1 MSERNL
7 IARHQEGWEKEN
19 EMGFINLKTIRT
31 LGLLFILGSATPSL
45 LTRHSVS
52 LAQGRGQLMQAS
64 RNYELGVQAGRQDA
78 GRNLNNNYL
87 RHRRQFNAR
96 WESEFREGYQDGY
109 ENRTG
114 RGYSDRGYGP
124 RPYGY
129 RNDGYY
135 DRGSS
140 RPYDYGSRAYGYA
153 SAGSMIWRG
162 RVDHY
167 VEVRIQGDRVQSRER
182 QGAPTINEGA
192 NFTSPLPRADSQVAV
207 RKREGRG
214 QVGIIQQPS
223 RWNGYTA
230 VIAISDESGGADNY
244 EIEVAWR

>member
-1 MSERNL
+1 MP
-7 IARHQEGWEKEN
+7 AKGWEKEDN
-19 EMGFINLKTIRT
+19 MRFIQLKKIRNVALLLILMALGF
-31 LGLLFILGSATPSL
+31 ATPSL
-45 LTRHSVS
+45 VTRYSVS
-52 LAQGRGQLMQAS
+52 MAQGRGQLAQAS

-78 GRNLNNNYL
+78 RRNLSNNYL

-96 WESEFREGYQDGY
+96 WETDFREGYLDGY
-109 ENRTG
+109 ESRFG
-114 RGYSDRGYGP
+114 RGYSDRGYGS

-129 RNDGYY
+129 GNDPYY

-140 RPYDYGSRAYGYA
+140 GPYGYT

-167 VEVRIQGDRVQSRER
+167 VELRIQGDRVQSRER
-182 QGAPTINEGA
+182 QGAPTLNEGA
-192 NFTSPLPRADSQVAV
+192 RFTSPLPRADSQVFV
-207 RKREGRG
+207 SKREGRG
-214 QVGIIQQPS
+214 QVGVIQQPS

-230 VIAISDESGGADNY
+230 VIAIDDESGGADNY

>member
-1 MSERNL
+1 MR
-7 IARHQEGWEKEN
+7 IT
-19 EMGFINLKTIRT
+19 NLKK
-31 LGLLFILGSATPSL
+31 LGGVGLLLMTFGFFAPDSVTPG
-45 LTRHSVS
+45 SVS
-52 LAQGRGQLMQAS
+52 LLAQGRGQLNQAN
-64 RNYELGVQAGRQDA
+64 RNYEFGVQAGRQDA
-78 GRNLNNNYL
+78 RRNLSNNYL
-87 RHRRQFNAR
+87 RHRRQFNSR
-96 WESEFREGYQDGY
+96 WELEFRQGYEEGY
-109 ENRTG
+109 ENRIG
-114 RGYSDRGYGP
+114 RGYSNRGYESG
-124 RPYGY
+124 PYGY

-135 DRGSS
+135 DRGAG
-140 RPYDYGSRAYGYA
+140 PYDYGRGAYGYS

-167 VEVRIQGDRVQSRER
+167 VELRIQGDRVQSRER

-192 NFTSPLPRADSQVAV
+192 SFTSPLPRADSQVAV

-230 VIAISDESGGADNY
+230 VIAINDENSGADNY

>member
-1 MSERNL
+1 M
-7 IARHQEGWEKEN
+7 
-19 EMGFINLKTIRT
+19 M
-31 LGLLFILGSATPSL
+31 LGSATPTL
-45 LTRHSVS
+45 VTRYSVS
-52 LAQGRGQLMQAS
+52 LAQGRGQLAQAS
-64 RNYELGVQAGRQDA
+64 RSYDLGFQAGRQDA
-78 GRNLNNNYL
+78 RRNLSNNYQ

-96 WESEFREGYQDGY
+96 WESDFRQGYEEGY
-109 ENRTG
+109 ESRFS
-114 RGYSDRGYGP
+114 RGYSNRGYES

-129 RNDGYY
+129 GNDGYY
-135 DRGSS
+135 DRSTPH
-140 RPYDYGSRAYGYA
+140 PYNYGRDAYGYA

-167 VEVRIQGDRVQSRER
+167 VELRIQGDRVQSRER

-192 NFTSPLPRADSQVAV
+192 SFTSPLPRADVQVFV

-230 VIAISDESGGADNY
+230 VIAINDESGGADNY

>member
-1 MSERNL
+1 
-7 IARHQEGWEKEN
+7 
-19 EMGFINLKTIRT
+19 MGHIKKTIRSV
-31 LGLLFILGSATPSL
+31 GLLFILITLGPDTASLMTPD
-45 LTRHSVS
+45 SVS
-52 LAQGRGQLMQAS
+52 LAQGRGQLRQAS

-78 GRNLNNNYL
+78 SRNLSNNYQ
-87 RHRRQFNAR
+87 RYRRQFNAR
-96 WESEFREGYQDGY
+96 WESEFRQGYEEGYESRFGYGYSNRGY
-109 ENRTG
+109 E
-114 RGYSDRGYGP
+114 P

-129 RNDGYY
+129 GNNDGYY
-135 DRGSS
+135 DRGGSG
-140 RPYDYGSRAYGYA
+140 PYSYGRGAYGYA

-167 VEVRIQGDRVQSRER
+167 VELRIQGDRVQSRER

-192 NFTSPLPRADSQVAV
+192 SFTSPLPRADSQVSV

-230 VIAISDESGGADNY
+230 VIAINDESGGADNY